1 MRYLTRLVAGLRALL
16 ARKRVDEELDEELRG
31 FLDAS
36 VDAKVAAGL
45 SRQEASRAA
54 RIELGSPAAVK
65 DWVGDAGW
73 ETRFDNALRDI
84 RYAVRT
90 LRRAPAFSAAAIATF
105 ALGIGANTAIFSI
118 VDAAVLKPLPYEQ
131 PDRLVRI
138 RFQNSGTGKTTDGI
152 MPRDFLDWREKHQ
165 VFEHIALTGGGAFA
179 LLDAGEPEEVRIA
192 RVSSGFFEMFRM
204 GPMLGRIFTTDDEIA
219 GRDAVVILSHSF
231 WKTRFGATPDVVG
244 RTLRLDG
251 RLYEI
256 VGAMPEDFVYPAG
269 ARRMTPMF
277 LPFAFT
283 STDRQHGVIQSMGS
297 SLQGRLRDGVT
308 LAQAGAAMSQ
318 IQMAADAN
326 KKAFNKGYTT
336 VLISPLLDDYIG
348 TARPWM
354 LMLLGGRRSRPSDRL
369 RQRRESRARTW
380 GHARP

>member
-31 FLDAS
+31 FWDAS

-84 RYAVRT
+84 RYAVRM

-138 RFQNSGTGKTTDGI
+138 RFQNSRTGRTTDGM

-192 RVSSGFFEMFRM
+192 RVSSGFFEMFRI

-251 RLYEI
+251 KLYEI
-256 VGAMPEDFVYPAG
+256 VGVMPERLRLPGRSAKDDSHVPAVRVHGDGSSARRHPEHELQPAG
-269 ARRMTPMF
+269 A
-277 LPFAFT
+277 
-283 STDRQHGVIQSMGS
+283 S
-297 SLQGRLRDGVT
+297 
-308 LAQAGAAMSQ
+308 AGWS
-318 IQMAADAN
+318 DAR
-326 KKAFNKGYTT
+326 A
-336 VLISPLLDDYIG
+336 
-348 TARPWM
+348 
-354 LMLLGGRRSRPSDRL
+354 GRRSHESDPDGRGCQQEGVQQGL
-369 RQRRESRARTW
+369 HDIDDQSAAR
-380 GHARP
+380 